1 MKVKSF
7 IFKTVVLVLK
17 KVICHVFL
25 KKDLQV
31 FNGRNDKKASG
42 LGLYLCKNIFNQL
55 DHLISIE
62 SKVGQGTTVCLDF
75 SKKEIFI
82 E

>member
-1 MKVKSF
+1 MIENF
-7 IFKTVVLVLK
+7 
-17 KVICHVFL
+17 
-25 KKDLQV
+25 
-31 FNGRNDKKASG
+31 
-42 LGLYLCKNIFNQL
+42 YLCKNIFNQL

>member
-25 KKDLQV
+25 KKNLQ
-31 FNGRNDKKASG
+31 GRNDKKASG

-55 DHLISIE
+55 GHWISIE
-62 SKVGQGTTVCLDF
+62 SKVNQGTTVCLDF

>member
-31 FNGRNDKKASG
+31 FKEEMIKKP
-42 LGLYLCKNIFNQL
+42 
-55 DHLISIE
+55 
-62 SKVGQGTTVCLDF
+62 VV
-75 SKKEIFI
+75 
-82 E
+82 